1 VKLSSVRL
9 LHFPYQIWVSR
20 LWGLPRFTLLLL
32 ASSSLWHL
40 GDSDPLGT
48 FIRRYALPRTQAYL
62 LTWRNHYGHHRPC
75 EHGLS
80 STLAG
85 SDRLGRNSISN
96 LPFQIVDVIAFTTK
110 EILKRPNALNVSN
123 VLGGRAISGLNTLQT
138 TGH

>member
-1 VKLSSVRL
+1 VKSSSVGL

-85 SDRLGRNSISN
+85 SDRLGRNSISD
-96 LPFQIVDVIAFTTK
+96 LPFQIVDVIAFAAK
-110 EILKRPNALNVSN
+110 EILEGSNALDVCN
-123 VLGGRAISGLNTLQT
+123 VLRSRTVSGLNTL
-138 TGH
+138 